1 MRCRRTLSPDPDPD
15 TKPNP
20 SLKPNPEPDPNPDP
34 NHNPDPKG
42 MLPLHRVCRED
53 ASSAPPQPQ
62 QQPEQPT
69 LALPPQD
76 GAAALPEEMLTA
88 SVGRGV
94 AIIKLLRFMLD

>member
-53 ASSAPPQPQ
+53 ASSTPPLPQ

-69 LALPPQD
+69 LALCPRRTVPPPYQKKC
-76 GAAALPEEMLTA
+76 
-88 SVGRGV
+88 S
-94 AIIKLLRFMLD
+94 LRRSAEG

>member
-20 SLKPNPEPDPNPDP
+20 SLKPNPDPDPNPDP

-53 ASSAPPQPQ
+53 ASSAPPPQ
-62 QQPEQPT
+62 AEQQAEQPP
-69 LALPPQD
+69 LAPLPAD
-76 GAAALPEEMLTA
+76 GAALPDPEEVVTA
-88 SVGRGV
+88 SAECRH
-94 AIIKLLRFMLD
+94 